1 MWLQKI
7 DCNNQSADNE
17 DVGEKEDCDEDPDEE
32 QSDGESDAENALFRN
47 NKIPVL
53 TYLWM
58 FVFCCCVFYF
68 FFFLSDVRDDKWLD
82 FNGYPCS
89 VVEA

>member
-1 MWLQKI
+1 MWLQKNDCNNCLC

-58 FVFCCCVFYF
+58 FVFCCCCVFYF
-68 FFFLSDVRDDKWLD
+68 FFFIWCERW
-82 FNGYPCS
+82 
-89 VVEA
+89 